1 MSLRR
6 VVLICALCAV
16 SSSFVGAT
24 PWQISVGPRIWGAA
38 VDLGYTGFT
47 PFDGLNTTP
56 GLGLSAEW
64 GTVGYFRE
72 DDGTAVDS
80 ADPGPYHTRTLLT
93 LNAGITQSL
102 IPEGDVALRAFL
114 FYRGRIDLPH
124 TDGLLKESG
133 TASADGDVTHYVLAG
148 LGLSNAA
155 IDSSTRVRSGGLF
168 DLGVE
173 YGPRF
178 PGNEVLGSSDF
189 LRANVETR
197 YYLPLVATTRDDGRN
212 NFSAYLA
219 SMLTADFAFGA
230 AVPIWVRQS
239 FGGRYTRTGLGGAV
253 RGFESGRFDADTKA
267 YASLELRTLIGAAF
281 HPSVVPG
288 LTAFVD
294 AGGWIDR
301 EARLRVPSDNSG
313 SIVSTG
319 IGASI
324 DVADILTLVFY
335 TQHTVHGTRLDGVRW
350 TPFAIGFGAHF

>member
-24 PWQISVGPRIWGAA
+24 PWQIAVGPRIWGAA

-47 PFDGLNTTP
+47 PFEGFDTIP
-56 GLGLSAEW
+56 GFGLSAEW
-64 GTVGYFRE
+64 GTIGYFRE
-72 DDGTAVDS
+72 RDGTAVDS
-80 ADPGPYHTRTLLT
+80 ADPNPYHARTLLT
-93 LNAGITQSL
+93 LNAGVIQSL
-102 IPEGDVALRAFL
+102 VPDGDVALQAFL
-114 FYRGRIDLPH
+114 FYRGRVDLPH
-124 TDGLLKESG
+124 TDGLLRSSG
-133 TASADGDVTHYVLAG
+133 TPSADGDVTHFILAG
-148 LGLSNAA
+148 LGLSNVS
-155 IDSSTRVRSGGLF
+155 IDSATRVRSGGLF

-178 PGNEVLGSSDF
+178 LGNEAVGSSDF

-197 YYLPLVATTRDDGRN
+197 YYLPLVETRRDDGRN

-219 SMLTADFAFGA
+219 SMVTADFAFGT
-230 AVPIWVRQS
+230 AVPVWVRQS
-239 FGGRYTRTGLGGAV
+239 FGGRYTRTGLGGSV
-253 RGFESGRFDADTKA
+253 RGFETGRFDADTKG
-267 YASLELRTLIGAAF
+267 YASIELRTFIGTAF
-281 HPSVVPG
+281 RRSVVPG
-288 LTAFVD
+288 ITAFVD

-301 EARLRVPSDNSG
+301 EPRSPVASDNSG

-324 DVADILTLVFY
+324 DVADILSLVFY

-350 TPFAIGFGAHF
+350 TPFAIGFGVHY